1 MVRSVRHWVLVPGT
15 LLLAL
20 AAGLPAAAQISFVE
34 GHVRTVDGHGLPG
47 MVVSAY
53 SLSGAEIVSEVT
65 RSDGGYT
72 LALSSA
78 TYKVLAYDENGAFAT
93 SFYRDA
99 TSFETSAEVGVPPGS
114 TIRNIDFRLE
124 KGFLVSG
131 TVRAPAGVPLSED
144 VVVAAYN
151 LNGTRRG
158 FQRVSPTGAYGLVLP
173 VGTYKFAAYD
183 ERQILATKFFN
194 NVQSFDSALTVQ
206 VTSNRTI
213 DFSLDLGGRIS
224 GTITNRKTGG
234 PIESVWVLV
243 YDLAGKIVVSAVTDT
258 SGRYS
263 VAVPAGTYK
272 LGGVDPEERFVTGF
286 LGNVSTFQSSPTF
299 TAVAGQQITGLS
311 FSLEENTP
319 EPVITTL
326 FIPVAASNEGA
337 GGTFFRTDVWIHN
350 PHSFLLEVEVSHL
363 PPPSS
368 GQAPVAKVF
377 LVQARSQ
384 RHLRDIV
391 ATEFGRSGGGAL
403 KLTATSGFVATSRTY
418 NDPADPS
425 VGTSGL
431 SIAAQ
436 PVTQTLA
443 RAVIPGL
450 SNSTSFRSNV
460 GAFNPGPNPI
470 EIRFALYDENGLL
483 IGEQSRA
490 FASLEWFQANTI
502 FAFLGASGNG
512 SENAYAILSSEEG
525 SFFSYGTVVDGKSGD
540 ATLILPSPSEP
551 EETDG

>member
-1 MVRSVRHWVLVPGT
+1 MRSIRHWALVPGT

-20 AAGLPAAAQISFVE
+20 AAALPAAAQTSFVT
-34 GHVRTVDGHGLPG
+34 GHVRTSTGVGIQG

-53 SLSGAEIVSEVT
+53 SLSGAEIASEVT
-65 RSDGGYT
+65 SSDGSYT

-78 TYKVLAYDENGAFAT
+78 TYKLLAYDRDGAFAT

-99 TSFETSAEVGVPPGS
+99 SSFETSAEVGVPPGS
-114 TIRNIDFRLE
+114 TIQNIDFRLE
-124 KGFLVSG
+124 KGYFVSG
-131 TVRAPAGVPLSED
+131 TVRVPAGISLSD

-151 LNGTRRG
+151 LNGSRRG
-158 FQRVSPTGAYGLVLP
+158 YQKVSPTGTYSLVLP
-173 VGTYKFAAYD
+173 AGTYKFAAYD
-183 ERQILATKFFN
+183 ERQILATQFFDDAL
-194 NVQSFDSALTVQ
+194 SFGGALTVQ
-206 VTSNRTI
+206 VTSNLPL
-213 DFSLDLGGRIS
+213 DFSLQLGGRIS

-234 PIESVWVLV
+234 PLENVWVFV
-243 YDLAGKIVVSAVTDT
+243 YDLAGTVVVSAVTDS

-272 LGGVDPEERFVTGF
+272 LGGVDPEKRFVPGF
-286 LGNVSTFQSSPTF
+286 LGNVSTFESSPTV
-299 TAVAGQQITGLS
+299 TAVAGQQLNGLS

-326 FIPVAASNEGA
+326 FIPVAASNAGS
-337 GGTFFRTDVWIHN
+337 GGTFFRTDVWIQN
-350 PHSFLLEVEVSHL
+350 PHSSLLEVEATHL

-368 GQAPVAKVF
+368 GQSPLAKVF

-436 PVTQTLA
+436 PATETLA
-443 RAVIPGL
+443 KAIIPGL
-450 SNSTSFRSNV
+450 SNSPKYRSNV

-470 EIRFALYDENGLL
+470 EIRFSLYDENGLL
-483 IGEQSRA
+483 IGEGSRL
-490 FASLEWFQANTI
+490 FAPLEWFQANTI
-502 FAFLGASGNG
+502 FAFLGVSTNG
-512 SENAYAILSSEEG
+512 SENAYLILSSKEG

-540 ATLILPSPSEP
+540 STLILPSPSEDG
-551 EETDG
+551 ETDG

>member
-1 MVRSVRHWVLVPGT
+1 MVRSVRHWALVPGT

-20 AAGLPAAAQISFVE
+20 AAGLPAAAQTSFVE
-34 GHVRTVDGHGLPG
+34 GHVRTVDGQGLSG

-53 SLSGAEIVSEVT
+53 NLSGALIASEGT
-65 RSDGGYT
+65 RPDGSYT

-78 TYKVLAYDENGAFAT
+78 TYKLLAYAPNGAFAT

-114 TIRNIDFRLE
+114 TIQNIDFRLE
-124 KGFLVSG
+124 KGYFVSG
-131 TVRAPAGVPLSED
+131 TVRVPGGATVAD

-151 LNGTRRG
+151 LNGSRRG
-158 FQRVSPTGAYGLVLP
+158 FQRVSPTGTYSLVLP
-173 VGTYKFAAYD
+173 AGTYKFAAYD
-183 ERQILATKFFN
+183 ERQILATEFFN
-194 NVQSFDSALTVQ
+194 NARSFESALTVE
-206 VTSNRTI
+206 VASNRML
-213 DFSLDLGGRIS
+213 DFSLELGGRIS
-224 GTITNRKTGG
+224 GTITNRETGA

-243 YDLAGKIVVSAVTDT
+243 YDLAGKVVVTAQTDS

-272 LGGVDPEERFVTGF
+272 LGGIDPDERFVPGF
-286 LGNVSTFQSSPTF
+286 LGNVSTFESSPTF
-299 TAVAGQQITGLS
+299 SAVAGQQMNGLS
-311 FSLEENTP
+311 FSLAEDTP

-326 FIPVAASNEGA
+326 FIPVAASNAGS
-337 GGTFFRTDVWIHN
+337 GGTFFRTDVWIQN
-350 PHSFLLEVEVSHL
+350 PHSFPLEVEVSHL

-368 GQAPVAKVF
+368 GQAPAAKVF

-384 RHLRDIV
+384 RYLRDIV

-418 NDPADPS
+418 NDPADPE

-436 PVTQTLA
+436 PATETLA
-443 RAVIPGL
+443 KAVIPGL
-450 SNSTSFRSNV
+450 SNSPKYRSNV

-470 EIRFALYDENGLL
+470 EIRFSLYDENGLL
-483 IGEQSRA
+483 IGERSQT

-502 FAFLGASGNG
+502 FAFLGVSGSD

-540 ATLILPSPSEP
+540 STLILPSPSET